1 MPAAYQLITSSGAV
15 TVAGAP
21 PSLHPL
27 ATPRWRYE
35 NIRLH
40 RAERGASIYSGP

>member
-21 PSLHPL
+21 LLASLGYAAL
-27 ATPRWRYE
+27 A
-35 NIRLH
+35 L
-40 RAERGASIYSGP
+40 